1 MCKPVDLTLL
11 QCRWTEFG
19 KGAPVAGTGV
29 KGPCIAGEVGPA
41 SLPGSHIPLWALVT
55 LWDNVGLGHFSMSLV
70 PWNWEDL
77 WMTSLLCRKITCTS
91 WPLLNNSGSN
101 DFCTPPSP
109 SALPFWLAVSMISLR
124 LSDLGRLTCSSS
136 SSWCAATVSSPK
148 TSASALLQIILH
160 YALEMFLTT
169 LCTIVYRSLWS

>member
-11 QCRWTEFG
+11 QCRWTKFG
-19 KGAPVAGTGV
+19 EGAPVAGTGV
-29 KGPCIAGEVGPA
+29 KCPCIAGVVGPA
-41 SLPGSHIPLWALVT
+41 SLPGSHVPLWALVA
-55 LWDNVGLGHFSMSLV
+55 LQDNVGLGHLPMSLV

-77 WMTSLLCRKITCTS
+77 WMTSLLCQQVTCTS

-109 SALPFWLAVSMISLR
+109 SALPLWLAVSMISLR
-124 LSDLGRLTCSSS
+124 LSDLGRLT
-136 SSWCAATVSSPK
+136 AAARAVGALATVSSPR
-148 TSASALLQIILH
+148 TSASTLLQIILH